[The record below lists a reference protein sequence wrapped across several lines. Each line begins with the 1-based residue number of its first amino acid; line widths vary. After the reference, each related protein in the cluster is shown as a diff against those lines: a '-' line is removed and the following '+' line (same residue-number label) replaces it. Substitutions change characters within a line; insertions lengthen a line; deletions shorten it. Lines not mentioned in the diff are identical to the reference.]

1 MVNNPEKLEVI
12 EKFAKE
18 ENLLGQMEK
27 RKQLKKQMKSM
38 EKPQTF
44 AYAPPPPPMP
54 APPIISVNAPILRKS
69 PKPDTDV
76 TDGLTKKGPGNSAAP
91 TSERRHTK
99 SGKKNSTRERTA
111 WSWRSPATVQLPQSE
126 KERAGRPPTKKA
138 PGNGAAPI

>member
-1 MVNNPEKLEVI
+1 VVNNPEKLEVI

-54 APPIISVNAPILRKS
+54 APPIIAVSAPILKKS
-69 PKPDTDV
+69 PKPDSDV
-76 TDGLTKKGPGNSAAP
+76 TDGQAKREPGDMFEAIRSGSFHLRPVDKQLMVN
-91 TSERRHTK
+91 TERNLISFTNLIK
-99 SGKKNSTRERTA
+99 I
-111 WSWRSPATVQLPQSE
+111 L
-126 KERAGRPPTKKA
+126 
-138 PGNGAAPI
+138 